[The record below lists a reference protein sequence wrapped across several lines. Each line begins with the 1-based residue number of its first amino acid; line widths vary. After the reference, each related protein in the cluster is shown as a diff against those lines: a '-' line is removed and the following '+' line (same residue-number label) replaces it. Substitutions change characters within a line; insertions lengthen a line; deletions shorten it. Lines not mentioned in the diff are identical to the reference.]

1 MRRAFVLVAFAVCVL
16 PIVSSAQAPAGKS
29 LDIYFI
35 DTEGGQATLYMS
47 PGRTNAARG
56 RRQRGRAGLEPDP

>member
-1 MRRAFVLVAFAVCVL
+1 MRRAFVLIALAVCVM

-47 PGRTNAARG
+47 PADKRCSWTPAT
-56 RRQRGRAGLEPDP
+56 RASGT